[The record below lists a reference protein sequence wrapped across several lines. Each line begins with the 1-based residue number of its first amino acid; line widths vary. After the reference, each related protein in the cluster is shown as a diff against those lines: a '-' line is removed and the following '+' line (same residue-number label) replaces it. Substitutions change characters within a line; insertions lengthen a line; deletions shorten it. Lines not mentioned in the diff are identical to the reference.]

1 MGAWISQPLID
12 KQKEF
17 AAMSRLLDLKQKKQ
31 ERDVQLSIQLAVAR
45 DRVYW
50 ISAFY
55 VWTLDLH

>member
-1 MGAWISQPLID
+1 
-12 KQKEF
+12 
-17 AAMSRLLDLKQKKQ
+17 MSRLLDLKQKKQ